1 MTRTH
6 LSSERQVTSKTW
18 STLDCTKFY
27 GENYLFDLQ
36 VVLPELAVLRSH
48 NVYENYDAHAE
59 NNDDEKCDGD
69 GTL

>member
-1 MTRTH
+1 MYKI
-6 LSSERQVTSKTW
+6 V
-18 STLDCTKFY
+18 